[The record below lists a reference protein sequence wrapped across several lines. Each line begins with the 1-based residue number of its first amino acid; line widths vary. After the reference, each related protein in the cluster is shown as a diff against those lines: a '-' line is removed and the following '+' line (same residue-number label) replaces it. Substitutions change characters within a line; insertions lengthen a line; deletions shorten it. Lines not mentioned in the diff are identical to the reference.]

1 VRRLLVTA
9 ARVISRL
16 ADVAGIAAILT
27 YCVADAF
34 AAIDRTLSSYDVEVP
49 DEIPYWVDEEV
60 DE

>member
-1 VRRLLVTA
+1 MTA